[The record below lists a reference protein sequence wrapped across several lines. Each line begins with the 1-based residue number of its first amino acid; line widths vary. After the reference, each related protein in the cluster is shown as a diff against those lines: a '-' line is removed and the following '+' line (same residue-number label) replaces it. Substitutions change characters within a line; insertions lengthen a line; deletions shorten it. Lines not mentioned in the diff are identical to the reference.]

1 MIKTITVQLKIEWL
15 HCRPTCPIEEVSYLR
30 DLHRHIFHI
39 RCWKIVSHNDRDVEI
54 IQFKHNIE
62 SFLTKLYRSEAHRCC
77 VFGSRSC
84 EDIAEELILN
94 FWLMQC
100 EVLEDWENWAALS
113 VE

>member
-1 MIKTITVQLKIEWL
+1 MLKTITIQLKVEWL
-15 HCRPTCPIEEVSYLR
+15 HCRPTCPIEEVSYLK

-39 RCWKIVSHNDRDVEI
+39 RCRKTVSHNDRDVEI
-54 IQFKHNIE
+54 IQFKHDVE
-62 SFLTKLYRSEAHRCC
+62 LYLSQYRSDINRCC

-94 FWLMQC
+94 FWLTQC
-100 EVLEDWENWAALS
+100 EVLEDWENWATLS